1 MFDPALDC
9 CSGSGL
15 RHYVDCLEDLHREVI
30 HLGATEVPLA
40 EAIGQT
46 LAGDLKAPL
55 SLPSFNN
62 SAMDGFA
69 FNSALVKDAAMDTP
83 VELPIVGASIAGDN
97 AKLAQLN
104 GPQAVKIMTGAPLP
118 QGADT
123 VLPVEAASWETEA
136 LTFHAPYPADQ
147 HVRHIGQDVAQG
159 RTVLKAGTLL
169 ACQHLPL
176 LSALGLGK
184 VAVNQRPTAAW
195 ISTGQEIVDDFS
207 QPLKPGQ
214 IYNATRLYAETIA
227 RDLGFNLRHVVTV
240 RDTPQDF
247 AAALDAAIEGKP
259 RLILSTGGVSAGQ
272 YDFVKPVLSDM
283 GATIIFHKARIKP
296 AKPVL
301 FARLPGGSFFF
312 GLPGNPISTALA
324 LRAFVYPFVR
334 GLSGQPPEPM
344 RVATLTR
351 DVQVDASKTVFLMG
365 RMRLSDSGL
374 MIATPSKR
382 QQSFQ
387 TSPFSE
393 SNAWLMVP
401 ERVSELCAGDQ
412 VHCLHFNPGS
422 N

>member
-1 MFDPALDC
+1 MFDPAHDC
-9 CSGSGL
+9 CSGPGL
-15 RHYVDCLEDLHREVI
+15 RHYVDCLEDLHREAT
-30 HLGATEVPLA
+30 HLEATEVELS

-46 LAGDLKAPL
+46 LADDLKAPL

-69 FNSALVKDAAMDTP
+69 FNSDRVKDATIDSP
-83 VELPIVGASIAGDN
+83 VRLPIVGASIAGDN
-97 AKLAQLN
+97 AGLAQLK
-104 GPQAVKIMTGAPLP
+104 GRQAVKIMTGAPLP
-118 QGADT
+118 LGADT
-123 VLPVEAASWETEA
+123 VLPVEAASWETDV
-136 LTFHAPYPADQ
+136 LTFHAPYQADQ

-159 RTVLKAGTLL
+159 KTILKAGTLL
-169 ACQHLPL
+169 ASQHLPL

-184 VAVNQRPTAAW
+184 VRVIQRPTAAW
-195 ISTGQEIVDDFS
+195 ISTGQELVDDLS
-207 QPLKPGQ
+207 QTLKPGQ
-214 IYNATRLYAETIA
+214 IYNATGLYAAATA
-227 RDLGFNLRHVVTV
+227 RELGFDLQHTATV

-247 AAALDAAIEGKP
+247 AAALDTAIEGKP
-259 RLILSTGGVSAGQ
+259 RIILSTGGVSAGQ
-272 YDFVKPVLSDM
+272 YDFVKPVLTDM

-334 GLSGQPPEPM
+334 RLSGQAPEPM
-344 RVATLTR
+344 RVARLTR

-374 MIATPSKR
+374 MIAIPNKR

-387 TSPFSE
+387 TAPFAE

-401 ERVSELCAGDQ
+401 EGVSELSAGDQ
-412 VHCLHFNPGS
+412 VHCLPFDPGS